1 MKMIDMLMA
10 YEAGDLGKEQIV
22 ELFQNLV
29 DSGLIFGL
37 QGSYM
42 STAKALV
49 EAGLIDLS
57 TSVSTE
63 EQ

>member
-10 YEAGDLGKEQIV
+10 YEAGDLNEEKTV
-22 ELFQNLV
+22 ELFQNLI

-42 STAKALV
+42 RTARELV

-57 TSVSTE
+57 TGVNE
-63 EQ
+63 D

>member
-10 YEAGDLGKEQIV
+10 YEAGDLNEEKTV
-22 ELFQNLV
+22 ELFQNLI

-42 STAKALV
+42 RTARELV

-57 TSVSTE
+57 AGVNE
-63 EQ
+63 D

>member
-10 YEAGDLGKEQIV
+10 YEAGDLDQSETV
-22 ELFQNLV
+22 ELFQNLI

-42 STAKALV
+42 RTAKALV

-57 TSVSTE
+57 AGVNE
-63 EQ
+63 D